1 MSIVNSI
8 YGRRFTADPHA
19 LLGLYLYGAAKTYPL
34 YTVLFFCR
42 FLSNFLELKKA
53 KLIIA
58 LTTCLVI
65 LNT

>member
-42 FLSNFLELKKA
+42 FHSNFLELKKR
-53 KLIIA
+53 
-58 LTTCLVI
+58 
-65 LNT
+65 N